1 MDLTIA
7 SSDDRPRGLF
17 KQRFV
22 LLKGGI
28 FVCGEPNWIGISY
41 YFMNEE
47 EVSKIRFE
55 RDAAMK
61 FHACFGFP

>member
-1 MDLTIA
+1 MTAL
-7 SSDDRPRGLF
+7 GGF

-47 EVSKIRFE
+47 EVSKFDSKGMRQ
-55 RDAAMK
+55 
-61 FHACFGFP
+61 